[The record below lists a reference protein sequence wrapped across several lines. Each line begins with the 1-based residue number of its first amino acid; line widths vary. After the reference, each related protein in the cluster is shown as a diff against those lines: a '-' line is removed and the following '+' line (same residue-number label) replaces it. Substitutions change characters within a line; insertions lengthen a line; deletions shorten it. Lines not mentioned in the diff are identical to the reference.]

1 MRVRR
6 KQRRLD
12 LAHRALNE
20 DPERRSITDSFDRNG
35 MVVVV
40 TFSSLARIWEVC
52 STMHSPPELFFFFF
66 FSFFEVEIS
75 SRTLITLFM
84 PGSIHNGSES

>member
-12 LAHRALNE
+12 LAHRALDE

-40 TFSSLARIWEVC
+40 TFSSLARIWGVC
-52 STMHSPPELFFFFF
+52 STMHSPPELF
-66 FSFFEVEIS
+66 FFEVEIS